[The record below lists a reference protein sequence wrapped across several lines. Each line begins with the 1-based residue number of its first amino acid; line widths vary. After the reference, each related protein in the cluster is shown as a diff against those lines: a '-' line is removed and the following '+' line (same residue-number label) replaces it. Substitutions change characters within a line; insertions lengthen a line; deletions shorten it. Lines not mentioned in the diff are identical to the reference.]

1 MQSRLFFFVLLLLLL
16 SSFSSGST
24 TCEVKDCRITITMKI
39 AFSGT
44 DDTYINR
51 AKSEIENIWNG
62 PNGQSYGDC
71 KCPVGFNVEVI
82 KTADCINNPPAGYHC
97 IAVTNYNN
105 DPPRNQTNWTGATF
119 YIGYM
124 YGIATGNGGNS
135 QKGWWSD
142 IMSRPVDPANPQEE
156 HYKDFA
162 HEAGHM
168 MGLED
173 CDGGLMCNTSGPNSS
188 PTQAN
193 INEAVEEICGL
204 NACPDRCCCGN
215 GIIDTNKNEQCD
227 PMAGGCQ
234 GDQYCCPVCCQC
246 YGKVCFPEN
255 GEYGSQETCQAGCG
269 PGAKCYYNYK
279 TGCWDCVTQVV
290 VEEPEYVGSK
300 IRSIVVDDHTR
311 QANVQKIR
319 DFYDEGLA
327 RIPMLREFL
336 ADERINLIVAGK
348 NNHHLLINK
357 GELYEVG
364 GGAISDPTATV
375 ETDGFTLDA
384 IEKGTLSPITAFKDK
399 RVRIRGNGFFN
410 EIKFWL
416 FGIIADNFISSE
428 AVAEQEAAA
437 GWGPYEETHVRD
449 IPAGVAAEKK
459 PDAKPAGG
467 ALPEGPIPEEVLKSE
482 LR

>member
-24 TCEVKDCRITITMKI
+24 TCEVKDCRIMITMKI

-142 IMSRPVDPANPQEE
+142 IMSRPVNPANPQGE

-173 CDGGLMCNTSGPNSS
+173 CDGAALCA
-188 PTQAN
+188 TQA
-193 INEAVEEICGL
+193 GL
-204 NACPDRCCCGN
+204 
-215 GIIDTNKNEQCD
+215 
-227 PMAGGCQ
+227 
-234 GDQYCCPVCCQC
+234 
-246 YGKVCFPEN
+246 
-255 GEYGSQETCQAGCG
+255 
-269 PGAKCYYNYK
+269 
-279 TGCWDCVTQVV
+279 
-290 VEEPEYVGSK
+290 
-300 IRSIVVDDHTR
+300 
-311 QANVQKIR
+311 
-319 DFYDEGLA
+319 
-327 RIPMLREFL
+327 
-336 ADERINLIVAGK
+336 
-348 NNHHLLINK
+348 
-357 GELYEVG
+357 
-364 GGAISDPTATV
+364 
-375 ETDGFTLDA
+375 
-384 IEKGTLSPITAFKDK
+384 
-399 RVRIRGNGFFN
+399 
-410 EIKFWL
+410 
-416 FGIIADNFISSE
+416 
-428 AVAEQEAAA
+428 
-437 GWGPYEETHVRD
+437 
-449 IPAGVAAEKK
+449 IPARRR
-459 PDAKPAGG
+459 PT
-467 ALPEGPIPEEVLKSE
+467 
-482 LR
+482 